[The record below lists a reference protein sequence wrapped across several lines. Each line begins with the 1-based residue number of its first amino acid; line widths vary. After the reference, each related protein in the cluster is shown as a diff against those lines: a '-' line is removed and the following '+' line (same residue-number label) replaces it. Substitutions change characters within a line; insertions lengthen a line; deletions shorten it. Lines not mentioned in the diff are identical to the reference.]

1 MLPRISIIGA
11 GPSGLVLASLFHRNK
26 IPFTIYD
33 LRSRPSPDLVNVPSG
48 SLDLHVESGQRALA
62 ACGLLQA
69 FRSLTAECSEEH
81 IICDRFGDIK
91 FEAPNHNEERPE
103 ISRNSLIELLVSSLP
118 GNVIQWEHRIQ
129 SVSPNPSN
137 PQQQTIIFQNGS
149 SHACDLVIG
158 ADGAW
163 SKVRPLLTDV
173 KPYFSGVHWMMLTI
187 PNITKRF
194 PEIAKMVGTGTFW
207 ALGGKRFILSQR
219 GSMDS
224 ARVYVGIQNE
234 DINYCNEAGLNSL
247 DLEQLKEKTLGEYG
261 TFANFG
267 RGVRELLER
276 GLDEE
281 KIPQFVQ
288 LCMLPTGHTW
298 EHKANATLVGDAAHL
313 MTPFAGEGVNSAML
327 DALELAQGI
336 ISAGKKETSISDAVK
351 EYEMKMFVRAKENAE
366 DTWTNLEKI
375 SEDNA
380 PKAIVEWFNS
390 FSAPPEQV

>member
-11 GPSGLVLASLFHRNK
+11 GPSGLVLASLFHRSK

-33 LRSRPSPDLVNVPSG
+33 LRSHPSPGLVDVPSG

-62 ACGLLQA
+62 ECGLLQA
-69 FRSLTAECSEEH
+69 FRSLTVECSEEH

-103 ISRNSLIELLVSSLP
+103 ISRNSLIDLLLSSLP
-118 GNVIQWEHRIQ
+118 ENIIQWEHKIQ
-129 SVSPNPSN
+129 SVSQNPSN
-137 PQQQTIIFQNGS
+137 PNQQVITFQNES
-149 SHACDLVIG
+149 SHSCDLVIG

-163 SKVRPLLTDV
+163 SKVRPILTDV
-173 KPYFSGVHWMMLTI
+173 KPYFSGVHWMTLTI
-187 PNITKRF
+187 PNTTKRF
-194 PEIAKMVGTGTFW
+194 PEIAKMIGTGTFW
-207 ALGGKRFILSQR
+207 ALGGKRFVSSQR

-224 ARVYVGIQNE
+224 ARVYVAVHNK
-234 DINYCNEAGLNSL
+234 DIDYCNDAGLNCL
-247 DLEQLKEKTLGEYG
+247 DLEQLKEKTLGESG
-261 TFANFG
+261 IFSDFG
-267 RGVRELLER
+267 KGVKNLLEK

-281 KIPQFVQ
+281 KTPQFVQ
-288 LCMLPTGHTW
+288 MYMLPTDHTW

-336 ISAGKKETSISDAVK
+336 VSAIKQGTSVSDAVK
-351 EYEMKMFVRAKENAE
+351 EYETKMFVRAKENAE

-375 SEDNA
+375 FEDNA